1 MGDDDDTREVAA
13 LHGRRRRG
21 EGDDRW
27 DGDGGWWVSG
37 STEGPAAGTVSGG
50 SSAATWSLFSS
61 TSSLTDEEE
70 DGEGGAT
77 SASSRPDRVLPGVV
91 GVGNGADGRGRR
103 RDGRRAA
110 LRAVHDARG
119 SSGSQNRAV
128 QVVQGKI
135 PVLHIAG
142 RCQLRGGSRE
152 EDYPLHQ
159 KKEAGAQVLR

>member
-1 MGDDDDTREVAA
+1 MGDDDDAREAAA

-27 DGDGGWWVSG
+27 DGGGGWWVSG

-50 SSAATWSLFSS
+50 SSAATSSLFSS

-70 DGEGGAT
+70 DGDGGAT
-77 SASSRPDRVLPGVV
+77 SASSPPDRVLPGVV

-119 SSGSQNRAV
+119 SPGSHV
-128 QVVQGKI
+128 QTHTRYLVIMSKFS
-135 PVLHIAG
+135 PYL
-142 RCQLRGGSRE
+142 QLMIQLCAPIKQM
-152 EDYPLHQ
+152 YPSNL
-159 KKEAGAQVLR
+159 L